1 VGADAS
7 PIVVREGYAR
17 FEAVTQW
24 DARIRR
30 AEVLA
35 SEFLFAAEILGFY
48 RQIAIFQRDFYLKL
62 RANREVLAR
71 VSFVGSL
78 RNELH
83 LPALLPQF
91 PEFLKL
97 VGRAAPAPLAA
108 FAKEL
113 NESRDA
119 ARFSEMLAGYWE
131 NGARHEPVL
140 DEASTFCARAFLQ
153 PCAELL
159 ASQHAMPPAIVR
171 RMVCPLCDGAPQL
184 GVLRPEGD
192 GGKRTLLCAF
202 CAAEWD
208 FTRIVCP
215 ACGEEDE
222 KKVYF
227 YTADKPT
234 HVRVEACE
242 TCKNYL
248 LSVDLTK
255 NGHAIPAVDEIA
267 AMPLNL
273 WAQEKGYTKIQ
284 RNLFGM

>member
-1 VGADAS
+1 MNS
-7 PIVVREGYAR
+7 
-17 FEAVTQW
+17 W

-35 SEFLFAAEILGFY
+35 SEYSFSAEILRFY
-48 RQIAIFQRDFYLKL
+48 RQIAIFQRDLDQKL
-62 RANREVLAR
+62 GANREVLAR
-71 VSFVGSL
+71 VNSVGSL

-83 LPALLPQF
+83 LPALLTQF

-97 VGRAAPAPLAA
+97 VSRAAPAPLAA
-108 FAKEL
+108 HAKEL
-113 NESRDA
+113 AASRDTA
-119 ARFSEMLAGYWE
+119 QFSELLAAYWE
-131 NGARHEPVL
+131 NGARHEPAL
-140 DEASTFCARAFLQ
+140 DAAATFCARAFLQ

-159 ASQHAMPPAIVR
+159 ASQHAIPPAIAR

-222 KKVYF
+222 KKVCF
-227 YTADKPT
+227 YTANEPA
-234 HVRVEACE
+234 HVRVEACD
-242 TCKNYL
+242 TCKSYL

-255 NGHAIPAVDEIA
+255 NGHAIPLVDEIA
-267 AMPLNL
+267 AIPLNL

-284 RNLFGM
+284 SNLFGM